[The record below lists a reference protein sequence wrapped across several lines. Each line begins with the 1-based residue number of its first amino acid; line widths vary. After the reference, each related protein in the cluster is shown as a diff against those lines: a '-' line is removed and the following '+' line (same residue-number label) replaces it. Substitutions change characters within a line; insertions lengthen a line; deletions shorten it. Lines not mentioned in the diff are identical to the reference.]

1 MADKIPKVISNATV
15 IKVLAKVFA
24 FQAIEINLLRLHAG
38 ISDANWKALKT
49 EAFKKTYAKQRSFY
63 EDRLTGAFALE
74 RISQSERETRLLE
87 LWLKQSE
94 DSPKAEPVLYQ
105 EEASLQVEICPK
117 KDDVALLVVISL
129 GYNSPQTPAS

>member
-1 MADKIPKVISNATV
+1 MLNTPPVSRSRMRYEEQINLFAVALPKRSVVADKIPKAISNATV

-24 FQAIEINLLRLHAG
+24 FQAIEIDLLRSHAG

-94 DSPKAEPVLYQ
+94 DSPKDEP
-105 EEASLQVEICPK
+105 
-117 KDDVALLVVISL
+117 
-129 GYNSPQTPAS
+129 

>member
-1 MADKIPKVISNATV
+1 MERRAELTDHFSKYRAIFRMLKTPPIPIMADKIPKVISHATV
-15 IKVLAKVFA
+15 IKILAKVFA
-24 FQAIEINLLRLHAG
+24 FQAIEINLLRSHAG

-63 EDRLTGAFALE
+63 EERLTGAFALE

-94 DSPKAEPVLYQ
+94 DSPKDAP
-105 EEASLQVEICPK
+105 
-117 KDDVALLVVISL
+117 
-129 GYNSPQTPAS
+129 

>member
-1 MADKIPKVISNATV
+1 MADKIPKVISSATV

-24 FQAIEINLLRLHAG
+24 FQAIEISLLRAHAG

-63 EDRLTGAFALE
+63 EDRLMGAFALE

-94 DSPKAEPVLYQ
+94 DSPKDEH
-105 EEASLQVEICPK
+105 
-117 KDDVALLVVISL
+117 
-129 GYNSPQTPAS
+129 